1 MAADRDPQ
9 GRAARAQALLDD
21 ETFREALGAVEADAI
36 DALARANVA
45 DPAALI
51 EHTALLQAV
60 RAVRRHVE
68 SIVTNGTSSDR
79 TGPVFA

>member
-1 MAADRDPQ
+1 MSADLDREA
-9 GRAARAQALLDD
+9 RALRAQALLDD
-21 ETFREALGAVEADAI
+21 ETFRESLGAVEAAAI
-36 DALARANVA
+36 DALADASVA

-68 SIVTNGTSSDR
+68 SIVTNGTLSVR
-79 TGPVFA
+79 PGPAVA

>member
-1 MAADRDPQ
+1 MSDRDPVS
-9 GRAARAQALLDD
+9 RALRAQALLAD
-21 ETFREALGAVEADAI
+21 ETFVEALGEIEAGAV

-68 SIVTNGTSSDR
+68 SIVTNAALSDR
-79 TGPVFA
+79 PGPSFA

>member
-1 MAADRDPQ
+1 MSVGASPEV
-9 GRAARAQALLDD
+9 RAMRAQALLDD
-21 ETFREALGAVEADAI
+21 ETFQEALAAIESDAV
-36 DALARANVA
+36 DALTRSNVA

-68 SIVTNGTSSDR
+68 SIVTNGTPSVR

>member
-1 MAADRDPQ
+1 MAADRDPK

-21 ETFREALGAVEADAI
+21 ETFRAALGAVEADAI

>member
-1 MAADRDPQ
+1 MILDRDPE
-9 GRAARAQALLDD
+9 GRAARAQALLAD
-21 ETFREALGAVEADAI
+21 ETFVETLAAIEAGAV

-68 SIVTNGTSSDR
+68 SIVTNAAPSDR